1 LFDVLVKKHYDN
13 AASLKV
19 VCAKRGNPFM
29 PNVVAVGLQWG
40 DEGKGKIIDILSE
53 FSDVVVRY
61 QGGANA
67 GHTIVVGDEKIVLHL
82 MPSGILHK
90 GTYCVIGNGV
100 VLDPETLQG
109 EINELKAHGHM
120 VDDSRLMISGRA
132 HLIMPYHK
140 KLDVLRESE
149 KKQKIGTT
157 GRGIGPA
164 YEDRAARMGI
174 RVIDLLD
181 KKVFRDRVRENLKL
195 KNFIIQRY
203 YKAEPFKLRDVVSQ
217 YGAYRDLLKR
227 YVGDNVQFLHRSMEE
242 GKSLLFEGAQGA
254 YLDLDHGTYPFVT
267 SSNTLA
273 GNAACGAGIAPGA
286 IDYVLGVLKA
296 YTTRVGE
303 GPFPTELSGPEGEL
317 MREKGGEY
325 GATTGR
331 PRRCGWFDAVIA
343 RRAVIMNGVKAIAL
357 MKLDVLDSF
366 DTINV
371 CVKYRIGK
379 KVYADPPLG
388 LKDLAVCEPVYER
401 MEGWRQPVQDAA
413 TFEDLPENAK
423 RYIKRLEELTGVPTG
438 FVSTG
443 PRRDSTLILQNPFRP

>member
-1 LFDVLVKKHYDN
+1 
-13 AASLKV
+13 
-19 VCAKRGNPFM
+19 M